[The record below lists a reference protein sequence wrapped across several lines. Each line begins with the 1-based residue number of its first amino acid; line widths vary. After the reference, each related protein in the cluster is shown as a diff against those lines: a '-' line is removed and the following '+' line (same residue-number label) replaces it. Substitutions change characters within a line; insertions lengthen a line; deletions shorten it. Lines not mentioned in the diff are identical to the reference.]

1 MRRTKTRLSS
11 HQAALAGNSVKLYR
25 SAYCSPAGSQALN
38 QRRRLKF
45 G

>member
-1 MRRTKTRLSS
+1 MRRKENRLSS
-11 HQAALAGNSVKLYR
+11 HQVILAGNSVKLYR